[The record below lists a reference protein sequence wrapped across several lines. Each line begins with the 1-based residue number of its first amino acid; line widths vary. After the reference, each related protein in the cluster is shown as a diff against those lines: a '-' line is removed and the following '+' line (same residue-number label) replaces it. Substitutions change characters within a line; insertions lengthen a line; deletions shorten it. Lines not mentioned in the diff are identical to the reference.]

1 MHNSSYD
8 KLTVYKLIHMII
20 FSLFELF
27 DYEPNLVFS
36 LYNWNFIYF
45 KTEIHITLRIW
56 SLKSIVFYFFHLRF
70 NFNFCLVSK
79 SNKEHKIISFFL
91 QLFCY
96 SFIFQIDNSF
106 HLLALISFLQEIKR
120 KKYNSIDKLQ
130 PHNQQARK
138 LRKKP
143 NSQKYSKS
151 QKVKKKNNNSY

>member
-1 MHNSSYD
+1 HYH
-8 KLTVYKLIHMII
+8 K
-20 FSLFELF
+20 
-27 DYEPNLVFS
+27 NLK
-36 LYNWNFIYF
+36 F
-45 KTEIHITLRIW
+45 KKH
-56 SLKSIVFYFFHLRF
+56 SFFYFFHLRF

-130 PHNQQARK
+130 PHNVFTTG
-138 LRKKP
+138 KKIRVP
-143 NSQKYSKS
+143 
-151 QKVKKKNNNSY
+151 